1 MEQKEKTPWPGSLSG
16 TEELSLIEQ
25 INELQKKYQ
34 TMKKESR
41 EGKLPG
47 EKKQAGK
54 EERELFAQ
62 LYNCLLRYVQHVV
75 EEYLYGLKEGTE
87 SVYGVIQ
94 DAAVDKTM
102 DILLGQGEKPGKI
115 ETFESKNN
123 AKFTTFCY
131 DIARKK
137 VLDAQRREKTHWL
150 YLCCEN
156 REDLKAMRNCSMA
169 GLAGRSVALEE
180 ADEYTLRMESERIR
194 KNPEQVFLEQQY
206 REDRIA
212 VIKYVMELVSRGVL
226 RNFQPVYRNV
236 GGAFG
241 AYLSPVAATAW
252 QQPEWLEGGRH
263 CPVSLVQELVVQVA
277 KQQMEKALV
286 RQKEEK
292 MLAQQQAEKAS
303 AQQKG
308 RQSTERV
315 LEEVAAGLEA
325 SNKKQQEQ
333 KIEACVRE
341 KLALQL
347 EKTLASEL
355 EKAEEA
361 RKSGKVDALE
371 MQLQPGKVYY
381 DILADKYKGEV
392 QKGAVTATA
401 WAWRVLQ
408 TLTPGE
414 AAWLFEHEMQVCVP
428 ALDFRWKNPLKAKLG
443 EETEAFEAV
452 TNQDTYANWPEQL
465 QKAVLEKCG
474 GELRASYAELLE
486 GIREAKENLSKKLEY
501 EKGALGIE

>member
-1 MEQKEKTPWPGSLSG
+1 MEQQEKAPWPGSLSG
-16 TEELSLIEQ
+16 AEELSLIEQ

-41 EGKLPG
+41 EEKLPE

-54 EERELFAQ
+54 EEKELFAQ
-62 LYNCLLRYVQHVV
+62 LYDGLLRYVHHVV
-75 EEYLYGLKEGTE
+75 EVHLYGLKEKE
-87 SVYGVIQ
+87 SIYGVVQ

-102 DILLGQGEKPGKI
+102 DILLGQGGKPGKI

-137 VLDAQRREKTHWL
+137 VLDAQTREKTHWL

-169 GLAGRSVALEE
+169 ELAGRSVALEE

-194 KNPEQVFLEQQY
+194 RNPEQIYLEQLY
-206 REDRIA
+206 REERITM
-212 VIKYVMELVSRGVL
+212 IKYVMELVSRGVFK
-226 RNFQPVYRNV
+226 NFQPVYRNV

-292 MLAQQQAEKAS
+292 VLAQQQAEKAS

-308 RQSTERV
+308 RKSTERV
-315 LEEVAAGLEA
+315 LEEAAAGLEA

-361 RKSGKVDALE
+361 GKEVSLE

-443 EETEAFEAV
+443 EETEAFQTV
-452 TNQDTYANWPEQL
+452 TNQDTYANWPQQL
-465 QKAVLEKCG
+465 QKAVLELCG
-474 GELRASYAELLE
+474 GELQASYAELLE
-486 GIREAKENLSKKLEY
+486 DIREARKKLLTKLEY